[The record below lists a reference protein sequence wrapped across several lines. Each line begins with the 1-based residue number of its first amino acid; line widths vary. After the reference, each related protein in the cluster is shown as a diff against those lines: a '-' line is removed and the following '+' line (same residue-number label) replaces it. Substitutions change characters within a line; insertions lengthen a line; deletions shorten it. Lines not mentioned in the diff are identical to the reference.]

1 MTVDL
6 LMSRMGTLVSVAD
19 SADSD
24 VYGNVT
30 ETETETSVRYEL
42 QQQARDEVP
51 DPGAWQVGA
60 YRLFLP
66 AATSVAGVD
75 RFIAFELG
83 DMFVPYGRIYS
94 LDAYRGLMGI
104 PSCIGAKHSSLS
116 RQAEWARLALRNE
129 VRSDFSVFTGNDLAI
144 DEGVGMC
151 GKGGQSVPA
160 GVGQPSLLIDGL
172 TVGGTA

>member
-60 YRLFLP
+60 YRLSLP

-75 RFIAFELG
+75 RFIDDQG
-83 DMFVPYGRIYS
+83 DTYEFDGPPEKVWNPRAKRYS
-94 LDAYRGLMGI
+94 HIEAT
-104 PSCIGAKHSSLS
+104 
-116 RQAEWARLALRNE
+116 
-129 VRSDFSVFTGNDLAI
+129 VRRAS
-144 DEGVGMC
+144 
-151 GKGGQSVPA
+151 
-160 GVGQPSLLIDGL
+160 
-172 TVGGTA
+172 